1 MAPKTNKAL
10 DLVIAGGG
18 PAGVMAGLLF
28 ARAGCSVQVLEKH
41 ADFFRDF
48 RGDTVHPS
56 TLELLRELGL
66 LEQFLKRP
74 HDEVRSLSVRV
85 ADRQITIADMRH
97 LPVKT
102 RFVAL
107 MPQWHFLDFLAD
119 EARHY
124 PSFDLRME
132 CEVVDPIIEDG
143 RVAGVRIKTGEEVR
157 ARLTIAADGRSS
169 VLREKAGLPKQDLGA
184 PIDVLW
190 FRLPKVK
197 TAENRTGG
205 TFGSGSLVVEIDRGD
220 YWQCAYVVPKGAADE
235 IQAQGIEPFRADVAR
250 AAPELASAVG
260 TLKAWDQVKLLSVS
274 LDRLTRWWRPG
285 LLAIGDAAHAMSPVG
300 GVGINLAIQ
309 DAVAAANIL
318 AGPLAR
324 GEDVDRLLPDVQD
337 RRMFPT
343 RVIQRGQKAVHDRV
357 LTPLV
362 VRKAVL
368 TKVPVVLRL
377 FDRFPA
383 LRRIPARIIGLGV
396 RREHI
401 RSPDAGLRRAAAA
414 PSRPS
419 RPRGSSRSPR
429 RTARS

>member
-1 MAPKTNKAL
+1 MASDL

-28 ARAGCSVQVLEKH
+28 ARAGCRVEVLEKH

-66 LEQFLKRP
+66 LEEFLKRP
-74 HDEVRSLSVRV
+74 HDEVRSLTARV
-85 ADRQITIADMRH
+85 AKREITLADMSH
-97 LPVKT
+97 LPVKS

-107 MPQWHFLDFLAD
+107 MPQWDFLDFLAR

-124 PSFDLRME
+124 PTFSLRME
-132 CEVVDPIIEDG
+132 AEAVALIGEDR
-143 RVAGVRIKTGEEVR
+143 RVEGVRLKDGEEVR
-157 ARLTIAADGRSS
+157 ARLTVAADGRGSI
-169 VLREKAGLPKQDLGA
+169 LREKAGLPKKDLGA

-190 FRLPKVK
+190 FRLPKQK
-197 TAENRTGG
+197 TPTNETGG
-205 TFGSGSLVVEIDRGD
+205 TFGSGTFLVEIDRGD
-220 YWQCAYVVPKGAADE
+220 YWQCAQVVPKGSGDE
-235 IQAQGIEPFRADVAR
+235 IRRAGLPAFRDGIAR
-250 AAPELASAVG
+250 AAPELAPAVDS
-260 TLKAWDQVKLLSVS
+260 LEDWDQVKLLSVS

-318 AGPLAR
+318 AAPLAA
-324 GEDVDRLLPDVQD
+324 GENVDPLLERVEE

-343 RVIQRGQKAVHDRV
+343 RVVQGAQKAIHDRV

-368 TKVPVVLRL
+368 EKVPWPLWLVEKMP
-377 FDRFPA
+377 F
-383 LRRIPARIIGLGV
+383 LRRIPARLVGLGV

-401 RSPDAGLRRAAAA
+401 RSPDAGVMRAE
-414 PSRPS
+414 PPRPS
-419 RPRGSSRSPR
+419 RTRGSSRSPQK
-429 RTARS
+429 TARS

>member
-1 MAPKTNKAL
+1 MPSPDL

-18 PAGVMAGLLF
+18 PAGMMAGLLF
-28 ARAGCSVQVLEKH
+28 ARAGCTVQVLEKH

-66 LEQFLKRP
+66 IEEFLKRP
-74 HDEVRSLSVRV
+74 HDEVRTLTARV
-85 ADRQITIADMRH
+85 ADRKITIADTSH
-97 LPVKT
+97 LPVES
-102 RFVAL
+102 RFIAL
-107 MPQWHFLDFLAD
+107 MPQWNFLDFLAR

-124 PSFDLRME
+124 PTLALRME
-132 CEVVDPIIEDG
+132 AEAVDLVFDDS
-143 RVAGVRIKTGEEVR
+143 RVAGVLLKDGEEVR
-157 ARLTIAADGRSS
+157 ARLTILADGRSS
-169 VLREKAGLPKQDLGA
+169 VLRGKAGLPTRDLGA

-190 FRLPKVK
+190 FRLPKEKSPVN
-197 TAENRTGG
+197 ETGA
-205 TFGSGSLVVEIDRGD
+205 TFGAGTLVVEIDRGD

-235 IQAQGIEPFRADVAR
+235 IRAKGLEAFRNDIAR
-250 AAPELASAVG
+250 AAPELAPVVG
-260 TLKAWDQVKLLSVS
+260 TLGDWENIKLLSVS

-324 GEDVDRLLPDVQD
+324 HENVDPLLQKVEK
-337 RRMFPT
+337 RRTFPT
-343 RVIQRGQKAVHDRV
+343 AVIQRAQKAVHDRV

-362 VRKAVL
+362 LRRAVL
-368 TKVPVVLRL
+368 DRVPFVLRL
-377 FDRFPA
+377 FERFPV
-383 LRRIPARIIGLGV
+383 LRRIPARLVGLGI

-401 RSPDAGLRRAAAA
+401 RSPDAGIRR
-414 PSRPS
+414 
-419 RPRGSSRSPR
+419 
-429 RTARS
+429 

>member
-1 MAPKTNKAL
+1 MTSKL

-18 PAGVMAGLLF
+18 PAGMMAGLLF

-56 TLELLRELGL
+56 TLELMRELGL
-66 LEQFLKRP
+66 LDEFLKRP
-74 HDEVRSLSVRV
+74 HDEVQTVSARV
-85 ADRQITIADMRH
+85 ANQRIIIADMSH
-97 LPVKT
+97 LPVKS

-107 MPQWHFLDFLAD
+107 MPQWDFLDFLAD
-119 EARHY
+119 EARRY
-124 PSFDLRME
+124 PGFRLRMQAQATDLLFE
-132 CEVVDPIIEDG
+132 G
-143 RVAGVRIKTGEEVR
+143 NRVAGVRLANGEKVR

-169 VLREKAGLPKQDLGA
+169 ILRDKAGLPRHDLGA

-190 FRLPKVK
+190 FRLPKDK
-197 TAENRTGG
+197 TATNETGG
-205 TFGSGSLVVEIDRGD
+205 TIGAGTFVVQIDRGD
-220 YWQCAYVVPKGAADE
+220 YWQCAFVVPKGAADD
-235 IQAQGIEPFRADVAR
+235 IRSKGLAAFRSDLAH
-250 AAPELASAVG
+250 AAPELAPVVDA
-260 TLKAWDQVKLLSVS
+260 LQDWDQVKLLSVS

-324 GEDVDRLLPDVQD
+324 GDDVDPLLKRVQQ
-337 RRMFPT
+337 RRMLPT
-343 RVIQRGQKAVHDRV
+343 RVVQAAQKAVHDRV

-368 TKVPVVLRL
+368 AKVPLALRL
-377 FDRFPA
+377 FARFPL
-383 LRRIPARIIGLGV
+383 LRRIPARLIGLGV

-401 RSPDAGLRRAAAA
+401 RSPDAGLRQ
-414 PSRPS
+414 S
-419 RPRGSSRSPR
+419 
-429 RTARS
+429 

>member
-1 MAPKTNKAL
+1 MTPDL
-10 DLVIAGGG
+10 DLAIAGGG
-18 PAGVMAGLLF
+18 PAGIMAGLLF
-28 ARAGCSVQVLEKH
+28 ARAGCRVQVLEKH

-66 LEQFLKRP
+66 VDAFLKRP
-74 HDEVRSLSVRV
+74 HDEVRTLTARV
-85 ADRQITIADMRH
+85 ANRQITFADASH

-102 RFVAL
+102 KFIAL
-107 MPQWHFLDFLAD
+107 MPQWEFLDFLAQ

-124 PSFDLRME
+124 PTFSLRME
-132 CEVVDPIIEDG
+132 AEAVDLIIENG
-143 RVAGVRIKTGEEVR
+143 RVAGVRLKNGEEVK
-157 ARLTIAADGRSS
+157 ARLTIAADGRGSI
-169 VLREKAGLPKQDLGA
+169 LREKAGLPKKDLGA

-190 FRLPKVK
+190 FRLPKEK
-197 TAENRTGG
+197 TAANETGG
-205 TFGSGSLVVEIDRGD
+205 TFGAGTFLVELDRGD

-235 IQAQGIEPFRADVAR
+235 IRKKGLPTFKADVAR
-250 AAPELASAVG
+250 AAPELAPVVD
-260 TLKAWDQVKLLSVS
+260 TLKDWDQVKLLSVS

-324 GEDVDRLLPDVQD
+324 GQDIDPLLKKVQERRL
-337 RRMFPT
+337 FPT
-343 RVIQRGQKAVHDRV
+343 RVTQRVQKIVHNRV
-357 LTPLV
+357 LTPFV
-362 VRKAVL
+362 VRKANL
-368 TKVPVVLRL
+368 DKVPFVLGL
-377 FDRFPA
+377 FDRVPF
-383 LRRIPARIIGLGV
+383 LRRIPARLVGLGV

-401 RSPDAGLRRAAAA
+401 RSPDAGLRRPRPAA
-414 PSRPS
+414 PS

>member
-1 MAPKTNKAL
+1 MTLKANSAL
-10 DLVIAGGG
+10 DVVIAGGG
-18 PAGVMAGLLF
+18 PAGIMAGLLF
-28 ARAGCSVQVLEKH
+28 ARAGCTVQVLEKH

-66 LEQFLKRP
+66 IDEFLKRP
-74 HDEVRSLSVRV
+74 HDEIRTLTARV
-85 ADRQITIADMRH
+85 ANRQITFADTSH
-97 LPVKT
+97 LPVES

-107 MPQWHFLDFLAD
+107 MPQWDFLDFLAG

-124 PSFDLRME
+124 PIFSLRME
-132 CEVVDPIIEDG
+132 AEAVDLIIENG
-143 RVAGVRIKTGEEVR
+143 RVTGVRLKDGEEVR
-157 ARLTIAADGRSS
+157 AHLTIAADGRGSI
-169 VLREKAGLPKQDLGA
+169 LRDKAGLPKKDLGA

-190 FRLPKVK
+190 FRLPKEK
-197 TAENRTGG
+197 TPVNETGG
-205 TFGSGSLVVEIDRGD
+205 TFGAGTFLVELDRGD
-220 YWQCAYVVPKGAADE
+220 YWQCAFVVPKGAADDVHRNGLAAFRVAVA
-235 IQAQGIEPFRADVAR
+235 QAEPRL
-250 AAPELASAVG
+250 APVVE
-260 TLKAWDQVKLLSVS
+260 TLQDWDQVKLLSVS

-318 AGPLAR
+318 AAPLAR
-324 GEDVDRLLPDVQD
+324 GEDVDPLLKKVEERRL
-337 RRMFPT
+337 FPT
-343 RVIQRGQKAVHDRV
+343 RVIQRMQRTIHNRV

-362 VRKAVL
+362 VRKARL
-368 TKVPVVLRL
+368 DKVPFVLNL
-377 FDRFPA
+377 FDRVPL
-383 LRRIPARIIGLGV
+383 LRRIPARLVGLGV

-401 RSPDAGLRRAAAA
+401 RSPDAGLRRARPA
-414 PSRPS
+414 SPS